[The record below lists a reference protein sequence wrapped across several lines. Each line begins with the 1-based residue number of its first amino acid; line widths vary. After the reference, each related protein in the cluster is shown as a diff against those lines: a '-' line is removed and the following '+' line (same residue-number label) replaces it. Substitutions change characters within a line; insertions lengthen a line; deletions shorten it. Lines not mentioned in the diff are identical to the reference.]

1 MPAKFVRLTTGLYTF
16 GDVTVEKRGWEST
29 ALPWTVRWVQ
39 YGAYP
44 RIERFRTL
52 SGAKIFAANG
62 CDFAGLRLEDIE

>member
-1 MPAKFVRLTTGLYTF
+1 MPSKFVRLTSGLYTL
-16 GDVTVEKRGWEST
+16 GDVTVEKRGWESQER
-29 ALPWTVRWVQ
+29 PWTVRWVQ

-62 CDFAGLRLEDIE
+62 CSFVGLLLEDIE